1 MRDVDKLRG
10 DEIDRISD
18 PEKDRRQERFK
29 TDHHQRSVVAMHPP
43 IGFASTVKVR
53 SDPFWQ
59 ALPIEELLHQGDEPE
74 DQLSDSDITKF
85 KHNRTSILLGSIGNY
100 YG

>member
-1 MRDVDKLRG
+1 
-10 DEIDRISD
+10 
-18 PEKDRRQERFK
+18 
-29 TDHHQRSVVAMHPP
+29 MHPP

-59 ALPIEELLHQGDEPE
+59 ALPIEELL
-74 DQLSDSDITKF
+74 
-85 KHNRTSILLGSIGNY
+85 LLGSIGNY